1 MIENQVISK
10 LANKMIRE
18 INVIQ
23 EEQKYIGMKFPRK
36 NDLIDA
42 RARLNILRLLK
53 TVVVIK
59 YYYRLNLY
67 SERDSLI
74 NSNKTIVECLKYSAI
89 ET

>member
-23 EEQKYIGMKFPRK
+23 EEQKYIAMKFPRK